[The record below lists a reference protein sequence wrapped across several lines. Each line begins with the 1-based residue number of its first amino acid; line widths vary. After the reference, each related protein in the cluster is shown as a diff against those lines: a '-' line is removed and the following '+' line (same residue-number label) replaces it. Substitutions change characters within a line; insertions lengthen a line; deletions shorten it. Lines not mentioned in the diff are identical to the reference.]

1 MLFFPLGMP
10 VFLHGVAGILI
21 GGAKLILAD
30 SLMKEIA
37 NQMNNV
43 RLPEPG
49 KISGRIESEPVKA
62 AD

>member
-1 MLFFPLGMP
+1 MP